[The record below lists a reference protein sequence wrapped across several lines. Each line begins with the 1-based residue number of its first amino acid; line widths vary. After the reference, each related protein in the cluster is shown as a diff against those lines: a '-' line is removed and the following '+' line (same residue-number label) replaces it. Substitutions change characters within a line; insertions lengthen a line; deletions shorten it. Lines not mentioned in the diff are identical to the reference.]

1 MLTVIYA
8 QVLGIY
14 LFVVSLGFLINPQK
28 ARALMEEAKHSK
40 ALIFFDGAIALFLG
54 SIVVLSHNVW
64 SSPFEASVSF
74 LGWFMFVAGV
84 FEIIM
89 PHKVLV
95 KVYTRFPKKAAPVL
109 NVLLLILAIYM
120 LVKAFGIA

>member
-8 QVLGIY
+8 QILGIY
-14 LFVVSLGFLINPQK
+14 LFVVSLGLLINPKK

-40 ALIFFDGAIALFLG
+40 ALIFFDGATALFLG
-54 SIVVLSHNVW
+54 SIVLLTHNVW
-64 SSPFEASVSF
+64 SSPFESAVSF

-89 PHKVLV
+89 PHKVII
-95 KVYTRFPKKAAPVL
+95 KVYSKFPKKALPVL
-109 NVLLLILAIYM
+109 NVLFLALAIYM